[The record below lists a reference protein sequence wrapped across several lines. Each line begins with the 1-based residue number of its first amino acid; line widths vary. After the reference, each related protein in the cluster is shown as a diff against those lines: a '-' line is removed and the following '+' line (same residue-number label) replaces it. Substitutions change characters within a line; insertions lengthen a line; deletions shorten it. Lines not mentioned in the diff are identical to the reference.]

1 MGELGSF
8 GAIISH
14 AIKLEESSAG
24 HYREI
29 LDSVSE
35 EGLKDFLGNIISE
48 NEKNGKKLGRLRQK
62 YINEMILE
70 PITGFRSED
79 YEVNGIAVDGQ
90 AGKDD
95 VINKI
100 IDVEETVIKFYK
112 DAADKL
118 SYINP
123 DASRNFEKMSDIRIE
138 RKSELKEQ
146 MG

>member
-1 MGELGSF
+1 MGQLGSF

-14 AIKLEESSAG
+14 AIKLEESSTG
-24 HYREI
+24 LYRELLESI
-29 LDSVSE
+29 SD
-35 EGLKDFLGNIISE
+35 EGLKDYVQKISSE

-79 YEVNGIAVDGQ
+79 YEVNGIAMDGQ
-90 AGKDD
+90 AGKGD